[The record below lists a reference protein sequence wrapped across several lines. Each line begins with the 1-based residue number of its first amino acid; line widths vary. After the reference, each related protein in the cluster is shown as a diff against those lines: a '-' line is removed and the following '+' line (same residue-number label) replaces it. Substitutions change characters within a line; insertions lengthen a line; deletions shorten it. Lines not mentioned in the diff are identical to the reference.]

1 MYDDL
6 KWFGNYS
13 KDGQTPIMLI
23 PERSSCA
30 PYIYVPEG
38 TYAVL
43 TKHGAFHRVVHQGG
57 LIWCLPWTQIQF
69 LVTKQNVTYSFPV
82 RACPTFDNIFVALD
96 ICVVFRCK
104 VDESPGAWNDR
115 EKGKKNEDNIFNFC
129 YRISIN
135 QLNEQ
140 LEAALTERIRVLIRS
155 KTHLEVYQIKG
166 KTNTGE
172 MKNFLNE
179 MFGPKGLEFLDIII
193 TEVLLPP
200 EVKQPL
206 DQKAQFGSYNE
217 MEREKYN
224 YDLRLI
230 NDAEALQ
237 LIEQDKYQ
245 ERDSINEDFQKQ
257 LTLTS
262 RDLQVIRAN
271 ATKSVAEINEQAK
284 AEVAQID
291 ANASL
296 KN

>member
-1 MYDDL
+1 
-6 KWFGNYS
+6 
-13 KDGQTPIMLI
+13 MLI
-23 PERSSCA
+23 PERNSCA

-43 TKHGAFHRVVHQGG
+43 TKHGAFDSVVHQGG
-57 LIWCLPWTQIQF
+57 LVWCLPWTQIQF

-104 VDESPGAWNDR
+104 VDESRWDDPQVAKLNT
-115 EKGKKNEDNIFNFC
+115 DNIFNFC

-166 KTNTGE
+166 KTNTAD
-172 MKNFLNE
+172 MKKFLNE

-206 DQKAQFGSYNE
+206 DLKAQFASYNE
-217 MEREKYN
+217 MERERYN
-224 YDLRLI
+224 FDLRII
-230 NDAEALQ
+230 NDSEQLQ
-237 LIEQDKYQ
+237 LI
-245 ERDSINEDFQKQ
+245 S
-257 LTLTS
+257 
-262 RDLQVIRAN
+262 
-271 ATKSVAEINEQAK
+271 
-284 AEVAQID
+284 
-291 ANASL
+291 
-296 KN
+296 